1 IMVST
6 APSHGPSRRLFLVWT
21 LVIQLVLYGSVVF
34 TAEGIKSCKLL
45 YDSKSDWKVLSRL
58 EPLAN
63 KNFTVETMEQGESYT
78 YVFQLC
84 GDAGG
89 VPGAG
94 VVQVDKGTEKKT
106 TVIGVYNAT
115 QAIGANDWVMLIYR
129 NGDAYNAHC
138 SKEKRK
144 AFVMISCNRKV
155 DMGQLE
161 VLSEERERE
170 QDCFYLFKLDSSAVC
185 PDVQSKLST
194 GSILL
199 IIGFCL
205 LAVYLIGGFLYQR
218 LIVGAKG
225 MEQFPNY
232 AFWVEVGNL
241 TADGCDFVC
250 RSGNREE
257 SPAYRGVPSESL
269 EEEPEERDDH
279 LLPM

>member
-1 IMVST
+1 MKVFVC
-6 APSHGPSRRLFLVWT
+6 PSRRPFLVWT
-21 LVIQLVLYGSVVF
+21 LTLQLILYGCVVF
-34 TAEGIKSCKLL
+34 AAEGIDNCKLL
-45 YDSKSDWKVLSRL
+45 YDSKSDRKILKQL
-58 EPLAN
+58 EPLIN
-63 KNFTVETMEQGESYT
+63 KSFTVENTNEGESYT

-94 VVQVDKGTEKKT
+94 VIQVDSKGSEKKT
-106 TVIGVYNAT
+106 TVIGLYNST
-115 QAIGANDWVMLIYR
+115 QAIGGSDWMMLIYR
-129 NGDAYNAHC
+129 NGEAYNVHC

-144 AFVMISCNRKV
+144 AFVMISCNRKA

-161 VLSEERERE
+161 VLLEERERE
-170 QDCFYLFKLDSSAVC
+170 QDCFYLFKVESSAVC
-185 PDVQSKLST
+185 PALPSKLST

-199 IIGFCL
+199 IIGICL

-232 AFWVEVGNL
+232 NFWVEVGNL
-241 TADGCDFVC
+241 SADGCDFVC
-250 RSGNREE
+250 RSGNRED
-257 SPAYRGVPSESL
+257 SPAYRGVPTEAL

>member
-1 IMVST
+1 MKVFVC
-6 APSHGPSRRLFLVWT
+6 PSRRPFLVFWT
-21 LVIQLVLYGSVVF
+21 LTLQLILYGCVVF
-34 TAEGIKSCKLL
+34 AAEGIDNCKLL
-45 YDSKSDWKVLSRL
+45 YDSKSDRKILKQL
-58 EPLAN
+58 EPLIN
-63 KNFTVETMEQGESYT
+63 KSFTVENTNEGESYT

-94 VVQVDKGTEKKT
+94 VIQVDSKGSEKKT
-106 TVIGVYNAT
+106 TVIGLYNST
-115 QAIGANDWVMLIYR
+115 QAIGGSDWMMLIYR
-129 NGDAYNAHC
+129 N
-138 SKEKRK
+138 EKRK
-144 AFVMISCNRKV
+144 AFVMISCNRKA

-161 VLSEERERE
+161 VLLEERERE
-170 QDCFYLFKLDSSAVC
+170 QDCFYLFKVESSAVC
-185 PDVQSKLST
+185 PALPSKIST

-199 IIGFCL
+199 IIGICL

-232 AFWVEVGNL
+232 NFWVEVGNL
-241 TADGCDFVC
+241 SADGCDFVC
-250 RSGNREE
+250 RSRNRED
-257 SPAYRGVPSESL
+257 SPAYRGVPTEAL

>member
-1 IMVST
+1 MKVVNG
-6 APSHGPSRRLFLVWT
+6 HGGGSFLVWT
-21 LVIQLVLYGSVVF
+21 LVVQLVLCGSGVY
-34 TAEGIKSCKLL
+34 TTDSTKSCTLL
-45 YDSKSDWKVLSRL
+45 KESDSERKVLNRL
-58 EPLAN
+58 EPLAH
-63 KNFTVETMEQGESYT
+63 KNFTAETKIGTESYR

-94 VVQVDKGTEKKT
+94 VIQYESKKT
-106 TVIGVYNAT
+106 KPTVIGMYNAT
-115 QAIGANDWVMLIYR
+115 QAIGGSDWVMLIYT
-129 NGDAYNAHC
+129 NGDSYDAHC
-138 SKEKRK
+138 SKETRK
-144 AFVMISCNRKV
+144 AMIMISCNKKV
-155 DMGQLE
+155 DMGQMNVVVE
-161 VLSEERERE
+161 DRERG
-170 QDCFYLFKLDSSAVC
+170 QDCFYLFELDSSAMCEVL
-185 PDVQSKLST
+185 DSRISA
-194 GSILL
+194 GSIIL

-250 RSGNREE
+250 RSQNREDAR
-257 SPAYRGVPSESL
+257 AYRGVATEPK

>member
-1 IMVST
+1 MIVSHLSVT
-6 APSHGPSRRLFLVWT
+6 IVSQHIT
-21 LVIQLVLYGSVVF
+21 LVLYGSVVF

-144 AFVMISCNRKV
+144 AFVMISCNRK
-155 DMGQLE
+155 
-161 VLSEERERE
+161 
-170 QDCFYLFKLDSSAVC
+170 
-185 PDVQSKLST
+185 
-194 GSILL
+194 
-199 IIGFCL
+199 
-205 LAVYLIGGFLYQR
+205 
-218 LIVGAKG
+218 
-225 MEQFPNY
+225 
-232 AFWVEVGNL
+232 
-241 TADGCDFVC
+241 DGCDFVC

>member
-1 IMVST
+1 MEVLS
-6 APSHGPSRRLFLVWT
+6 GPSRRLFLVWT

-155 DMGQLE
+155 DMW
-161 VLSEERERE
+161 VLS
-170 QDCFYLFKLDSSAVC
+170 S
-185 PDVQSKLST
+185 
-194 GSILL
+194 G
-199 IIGFCL
+199 CL
-205 LAVYLIGGFLYQR
+205 PHWR
-218 LIVGAKG
+218 
-225 MEQFPNY
+225 FPLP
-232 AFWVEVGNL
+232 A
-241 TADGCDFVC
+241 ADC
-250 RSGNREE
+250 RSQRYG
-257 SPAYRGVPSESL
+257 AVPQL
-269 EEEPEERDDH
+269 R
-279 LLPM
+279 LLGGSWQPDSGWV

>member
-1 IMVST
+1 MKVVS
-6 APSHGPSRRLFLVWT
+6 SHSGDSFLVWT
-21 LVIQLVLYGSVVF
+21 LIVQLVLCGSGVYA
-34 TAEGIKSCKLL
+34 TDSTKSCTLV
-45 YDSKSDWKVLSRL
+45 SESESERKVLSRL
-58 EPLAN
+58 EALTQ
-63 KNFTVETMEQGESYT
+63 KNFTAETKNGSESYT

-89 VPGAG
+89 VAGAG
-94 VVQVDKGTEKKT
+94 VIQLNSKKPESKP
-106 TVIGVYNAT
+106 TVIGKYDAT
-115 QAIGANDWVMLIYR
+115 QAIGGSDWVMLIYT
-129 NGDAYNAHC
+129 NGEKYDEHC
-138 SKEKRK
+138 NHEQRK
-144 AFVMISCNRKV
+144 AMIMISCDRKK
-155 DMGQLE
+155 
-161 VLSEERERE
+161 EEGEMKVVVEDRDRP
-170 QDCFYLFKLDSSAVC
+170 QDCFYLFELDTSAVC
-185 PDVQSKLST
+185 PAIESHIST
-194 GSILL
+194 GSIIL

-250 RSGNREE
+250 RSRSREE
-257 SPAYRGVPSESL
+257 APAYRGVATEPL

>member
-1 IMVST
+1 MEVYSC
-6 APSHGPSRRLFLVWT
+6 PSRRPFLVWT
-21 LVIQLVLYGSVVF
+21 LLVPLVLCGSVVF
-34 TAEGIKSCKLL
+34 AADGISSCKLL
-45 YDSKSDWKVLSRL
+45 YDSKSDWTVLNRL
-58 EPLAN
+58 APLTN
-63 KNFTVETMEQGESYT
+63 KNFTVESVDEGESYT
-78 YVFQLC
+78 YIFQLC

-94 VVQVDKGTEKKT
+94 VIQVDSKGTEKKT
-106 TVIGVYNAT
+106 TVIGTYNAT
-115 QAIGANDWVMLIYR
+115 QAIGGGDWVMLIYR
-129 NGDAYNAHC
+129 NGDTYNVHC

-144 AFVMISCNRKV
+144 AFIMISCNRKV

-161 VLSEERERE
+161 VLREERERE
-170 QDCFYLFKLDSSAVC
+170 QDCFYLFKMDSSAVC
-185 PDVQSKLST
+185 PDPPSNLST

-199 IIGFCL
+199 IIGVCL

-232 AFWVEVGNL
+232 AFWVEFGNL

-250 RSGNREE
+250 RSQNRED
-257 SPAYRGVPSESL
+257 SPAYRAVAPESL
-269 EEEPEERDDH
+269 EEEQEERDDH